1 MEKTLTGL
9 QSPTGAKLYH
19 LGQESFN
26 YSFMIEITIINLS
39 HRVIYLKKKKKAKED
54 SNKEKKIGHFSSS
67 IIILY

>member
-39 HRVIYLKKKKKAKED
+39 HRVIYLKKKKKKAKED
-54 SNKEKKIGHFSSS
+54 SNKEKKLDIFQVQ
-67 IIILY
+67 